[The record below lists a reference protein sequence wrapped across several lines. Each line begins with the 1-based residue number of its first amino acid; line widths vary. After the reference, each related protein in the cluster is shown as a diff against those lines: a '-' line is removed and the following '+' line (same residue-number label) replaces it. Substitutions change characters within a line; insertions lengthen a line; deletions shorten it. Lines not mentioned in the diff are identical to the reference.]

1 MWPCATHAQQSMPV
15 VGFISPAAPHSFQ
28 DRLRAFHKGL
38 KEAGYVEGQNV
49 AIEYRWA
56 YDQVERL
63 PELAADLVRR
73 GVSVIAALGGTPTAL
88 AAKAATQS
96 IPVVFYV
103 GVDPVERGIVAGLS
117 RPGGNLTGV
126 SSLAIELV
134 PKRVEVLH
142 ELIPAAT
149 SVALLVDPANPS
161 SAAKSA
167 ELARSTAAA
176 LALALHTVGASSE
189 REFDAAFAK
198 AAQLRAGAIVI
209 ASDALFNNRSAR
221 LAALSIQHS
230 VPAAFQYREFVA
242 AGGLISYG
250 GSRTAPFHLAGVYV
264 GRILK
269 GDRPTDLPVQQETSV
284 ELIIN
289 LKTAKA
295 AGIAV
300 PLSLLGRADEVI
312 E

>member
-149 SVALLVDPANPS
+149 SVALLVDPD
-161 SAAKSA
+161 
-167 ELARSTAAA
+167 EE
-176 LALALHTVGASSE
+176 TV
-189 REFDAAFAK
+189 RQNVAFALGLK
-198 AAQLRAGAIVI
+198 AIFLV
-209 ASDALFNNRSAR
+209 
-221 LAALSIQHS
+221 
-230 VPAAFQYREFVA
+230 
-242 AGGLISYG
+242 
-250 GSRTAPFHLAGVYV
+250 T
-264 GRILK
+264 
-269 GDRPTDLPVQQETSV
+269 T
-284 ELIIN
+284 
-289 LKTAKA
+289 
-295 AGIAV
+295 
-300 PLSLLGRADEVI
+300 LLGITGLWPAILSDTGATVLVTANALRLLRFKPGV
-312 E
+312 